1 MLYNKD
7 MVLDLS
13 LLARTTIRNFGFAVA
28 LFIASGT
35 TVFAVADLSLSP
47 ASGTFEAGQTFTV
60 SVNVVNNNQAI
71 NAISGALTFPTNL
84 LSVKSVSKDGSII
97 KLWAEEPSFSNTNGT
112 IKFEGVVLN
121 PGFFQSKGKVLTI
134 VFTAKASG
142 DASVIFSSGSV
153 LANDGEATNVLQNM
167 GNGLYSIS
175 FSENVIVEP
184 EPVVVSRGS
193 ASAPEVTSSSY
204 PDSNAWYST
213 KDASFSWKLSKEVLA
228 VRTLYGV
235 REDSIPTKVYDPPID
250 NRSFKV
256 DGDGIQYMHVQFKD
270 ANGWGK
276 ITSYKFQIDS
286 KAPEVLRVTFPD
298 GPITVNPKPSVSV
311 EASDALSGVSSILV
325 VVDSQATSTYEIAS
339 NNLYQLPEVGPGK
352 HTVIVY
358 ASDRAGNL
366 SKVSLDYTIVEI
378 TPPTITEYTKNAEI
392 GDVLKVV
399 GTTFPSSVV
408 EVAYVNQD
416 GVVRTET
423 TTSNAE
429 GAFTALWSKR
439 LGADVYELK
448 ARVIDSRGATSAYS
462 QPKVV
467 IIKHQSYIEIGMFIV
482 NWLSLVLI
490 VIVAVTCVVATLW
503 YSFVQ
508 FNRFRRKVRRTL
520 AEAENTL
527 KTNVAALRRDVEE
540 FHSVLVKAEKKRPLT
555 KEEQSILKKFKKRL
569 EITEQEIEKKLE
581 QIG

>member
-1 MLYNKD
+1 MLYKKD
-7 MVLDLS
+7 MSLDLS
-13 LLARTTIRNFGFAVA
+13 SIVRTTIRNIGIVVGMFLSSSSF
-28 LFIASGT
+28 
-35 TVFAVADLSLSP
+35 VFAVADLSLLP
-47 ASGTFEAGQTFTV
+47 ASGTFEAGQTFTI

-84 LSVKSVSKDGSII
+84 LSVKSLSKDGSII
-97 KLWAEEPSFSNTNGT
+97 KLWAEEPAFSNTNGT

-121 PGFFQSKGKVLTI
+121 PGYSQSKGKVLTI

-167 GNGLYSIS
+167 GNGLYTVS
-175 FSENVIVEP
+175 FSETTTVTS
-184 EPVVVSRGS
+184 EPVVSKGS
-193 ASAPEVTSSSY
+193 ASAPVVTSTSY

-213 KDASFSWKLSKEVLA
+213 KDASFAWKLSKEVLA
-228 VRTLYGV
+228 VRTLYGL

-270 ANGWGK
+270 DNGWGK
-276 ITSYKFQIDS
+276 ITSYKFQVDG

-298 GPITVNPKPSVSV
+298 GPITVNPKPSISV
-311 EASDALSGVSSILV
+311 EASDMLSGIGSILA
-325 VVDSQATSTYEIAS
+325 VVDSLATTTYEVAS
-339 NNLYQLPEVGPGK
+339 NNLYQLPESGPGK
-352 HTVIVY
+352 HTVAVY

-366 SKVSLDYTIVEI
+366 SKVSLDYTVVEI
-378 TPPTITEYTKNAEI
+378 TPPTITEYTKSAEI

-399 GTTFPSSVV
+399 GTTYPTSVV

-416 GVVRTET
+416 GTVRTET
-423 TTSNAE
+423 TTS
-429 GAFTALWSKR
+429 GVDGSFTALWSKR

-462 QPKVV
+462 QPKIVV
-467 IIKHQSYIEIGMFIV
+467 VKRQSYMEIGIFVV

-490 VIVAVTCVVATLW
+490 VIVAVTCVLATLW

-508 FNRFRRKVRRTL
+508 FNRFRRKVKRTL
-520 AEAENTL
+520 AETENTL
-527 KTNVAALRRDVEE
+527 RTNVAALRRDVEE
-540 FHSVLVKAEKKRPLT
+540 FHTILVKAEKKRPLT